1 MDLFSATNYY
11 RLKLPISQLSRD
23 KYGNRIRRG
32 GDKFSV
38 FCDYS
43 DENERHSL
51 KGEILHDRGDGRHE
65 VKVRIQQNVPEEMII
80 TIKDFE
86 GSTELKSSPY
96 KVSVSVS
103 RKVRS

>member
-11 RLKLPISQLSRD
+11 RLKLPIPIVARD

-32 GDKFSV
+32 GDKFGV

-51 KGEILHDRGDGRHE
+51 KGEILDRGDGRHE
-65 VKVRIQQNVPEEMII
+65 VKVKFQQNV
-80 TIKDFE
+80 
-86 GSTELKSSPY
+86 LK
-96 KVSVSVS
+96 K
-103 RKVRS
+103 